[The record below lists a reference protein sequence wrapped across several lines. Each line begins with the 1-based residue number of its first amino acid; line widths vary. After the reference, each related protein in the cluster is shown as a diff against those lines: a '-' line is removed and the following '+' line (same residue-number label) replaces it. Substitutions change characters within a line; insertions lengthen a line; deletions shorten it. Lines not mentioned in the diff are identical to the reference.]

1 MQDNDVKIKLN
12 CDMGESFGI
21 WKMGF
26 DEQIMPHIHM
36 ANLACGFHA
45 SDAMTMNK
53 SVILAKKYNV
63 IIGAH
68 PAYQDLVGFGRRT
81 MICSL
86 EEIKSIVLYQL
97 GALSAFCKAHGTGV
111 SYVKP
116 HGALYNDMMRDE
128 NIFKAVL
135 NAISSFDK
143 NIKLMILSSAKNEA
157 YEYTAKLYSINLI
170 YEVFA
175 DRNYND
181 DGSLVSRMHENAVI
195 HDELEVV
202 SRIVNLKE
210 KRFLYSING
219 QKLFLKTDTICVH
232 GDNEKALEFIKL
244 LRKALY

>member
-1 MQDNDVKIKLN
+1 MQGNEMKIRLN

-21 WKMGF
+21 WKMGL
-26 DEQIMPHIHM
+26 DEQIMPYIDM

-53 SVILAKKYNV
+53 SVILAKKNNV
-63 IIGAH
+63 TIGAH
-68 PAYQDLVGFGRRT
+68 PGYQDLLGFGRRT
-81 MICSL
+81 ILCSL
-86 EEIKSIVLYQL
+86 EEIKSIILYQL
-97 GALSAFCKAHGTGV
+97 GALSAFCKAHGTAV

-128 NIFKAVL
+128 NIFKAIL

-157 YEYTAKLYSINLI
+157 YEHTAKSYSITLL

-181 DGSLVSRMHENAVI
+181 DGTLVSRMQNNAIIHEDLDVI
-195 HDELEVV
+195 TRV
-202 SRIVNLKE
+202 INLKE
-210 KRFLYSING
+210 KSLVTSVDG
-219 QKLFLKTDTICVH
+219 HKLFLKCDSICVH
-232 GDNEKALEFIKL
+232 GDNEKALDFIKL
-244 LRKALY
+244 VRKALI

>member
-1 MQDNDVKIKLN
+1 MQGNDVKIRLN

-26 DEQIMPHIHM
+26 DEEIMPHIHM

-53 SVILAKKYNV
+53 SVILAKKYD
-63 IIGAH
+63 ITIGAH

-81 MICSL
+81 IVCSL
-86 EEIKSIVLYQL
+86 EEIKSIILYQL
-97 GALSAFCKAHGTGV
+97 GALSAFCKAHGTAV

-128 NIFKAVL
+128 NIFKAIL

-143 NIKLMILSSAKNEA
+143 NIKLMILSNSKNEA
-157 YEYTAKLYSINLI
+157 YEYTAKIYSINLI

-181 DGSLVSRMHENAVI
+181 DGTLVSRMHENAVI

-210 KRFLYSING
+210 KGFLHSLNG
-219 QKLFLKTDTICVH
+219 QKLFLKADTICVH
-232 GDNEKALEFIKL
+232 GDNEKALDFIKL
-244 LRKALY
+244 LKRALY

>member
-1 MQDNDVKIKLN
+1 MAIKLN

-21 WKMGF
+21 WKMGN
-26 DEQIMPHIHM
+26 DEEIMPYIDM

-45 SDAMTMNK
+45 SDAVTMSR

-63 IIGAH
+63 TIGAH
-68 PAYQDLVGFGRRT
+68 PSYHDLLGFGRRT
-81 MICSL
+81 ILCSL

-97 GALSAFCKAHGTGV
+97 GALNALCRANGTTV

-135 NAISSFDK
+135 NAVSSFNK
-143 NIKLMILSSAKNEA
+143 NIRVMILSGPKNEE
-157 YEYTAKLYSINLI
+157 YDYTAKLYDINLL

-181 DGSLVSRMHENAVI
+181 DGSLVSRMEENAVI
-195 HDELEVV
+195 HEELDVIA
-202 SRIVNLKE
+202 RIVNLKD
-210 KRFLYSING
+210 KSLVTSING
-219 QKLFLKTDTICVH
+219 HKLFLRCDSICIH
-232 GDNEKALEFIKL
+232 GDNEKALEFVKL
-244 LRKALY
+244 VRKTLY

>member
-1 MQDNDVKIKLN
+1 MAIRLN

-21 WKMGF
+21 WKMGN
-26 DEQIMPHIHM
+26 DEEIMPYADM

-45 SDAMTMNK
+45 SDAVTMNR
-53 SVILAKKYNV
+53 SVLLAKKYNV
-63 IIGAH
+63 TIGAH
-68 PAYQDLVGFGRRT
+68 PSYQDLIGFGRRS
-81 MICSL
+81 ILCSL

-97 GALSAFCKAHGTGV
+97 GALNAFCKAQGTAI

-128 NIFKAVL
+128 NIFKAIL

-143 NIKLMILSSAKNEA
+143 NIKLMILSSSKNEE

-181 DGSLVSRMHENAVI
+181 DGTLVSRIHENAII
-195 HDELEVV
+195 HDELDVADRV
-202 SRIVNLKE
+202 LTLKE
-210 KRFLYSING
+210 RGYLNSLNG
-219 QKLFLKTDTICVH
+219 KKLFLKTDSVCIH
-232 GDNEKALEFIKL
+232 GDNEKAFEFIKL
-244 LRKALY
+244 IKKALL